1 MISSYQ
7 KPWIWL
13 ITGIVHYCSLRLV
26 SGAWVGGTM
35 PLIPATPIAS
45 RENSSLSLRT
55 IGFDTD
61 LTRRRSRF
69 SPELCKIPRPPEGT
83 EFRYEAA
90 MHLIDERDLARREA
104 NAAAAAEP

>member
-1 MISSYQ
+1 
-7 KPWIWL
+7 
-13 ITGIVHYCSLRLV
+13 
-26 SGAWVGGTM
+26 M
-35 PLIPATPIAS
+35 PLIPATRIAS
-45 RENSSLSLRT
+45 RENSSPSLRR
-55 IGFDTD
+55 IGMFATD

-69 SPELCKIPRPPEGT
+69 SPEPCKIPRPPEGT